1 MKDKKNDIEKLKSY
15 FETKKDFN
23 TSDIANFYRVDQP
36 ELKIS
41 TVNWRIYNL
50 VQNGIIERVLFFQIR
65 NILRLPKNI

>member
-50 VQNGIIERVLFFQIR
+50 VQNGII
-65 NILRLPKNI
+65 